1 MRASVVIS
9 AAVAALVGFGGTIA
23 LIVAAWSTPGAAL
36 IAASSGIRI
45 EEAVGAFL
53 LAGALIVATAAF
65 RSIGRLIKQIPP
77 SIAAGL
83 LAGVLIRFVIG
94 VFESAG
100 TAPGLVLPLVAL

>member
-23 LIVAAWSTPGAAL
+23 LIVAAAQAVGASPGQTSSWVTALCLAKVATTGFLSLRHRMPIVTAWSTPGAAL

-53 LAGALIVATAAF
+53 SPAL
-65 RSIGRLIKQIPP
+65 
-77 SIAAGL
+77 
-83 LAGVLIRFVIG
+83 
-94 VFESAG
+94 
-100 TAPGLVLPLVAL
+100 